1 MHGAP
6 LAGNPNNF
14 QNWMHDLAGA
24 GGQVLGDARVNV
36 QMMQQVNEEIVPGN
50 LNQGNQGMQP
60 MEVDQM
66 EEDVMENAVPQHP
79 DQPQDTISFNQ
90 SGSTATYLRATRP
103 DIHLSVEEVLAG
115 IQNSQNGSVSSNDSE
130 VVSSERMA
138 NVIVPDFIIRACRML
153 PVDSVL
159 PMTNGLPNPRVADWK
174 EDIQKAIVPV
184 QPVMGY
190 ILLKLLAAHVEMP
203 MVRELISIPTVVTK
217 RPGAKTPL
225 MDTWVRLKP
234 RNQCPREG
242 RGRYRSLIW
251 VSPR

>member
-1 MHGAP
+1 M
-6 LAGNPNNF
+6 
-14 QNWMHDLAGA
+14 
-24 GGQVLGDARVNV
+24 
-36 QMMQQVNEEIVPGN
+36 
-50 LNQGNQGMQP
+50 
-60 MEVDQM
+60 
-66 EEDVMENAVPQHP
+66 
-79 DQPQDTISFNQ
+79 
-90 SGSTATYLRATRP
+90 
-103 DIHLSVEEVLAG
+103 EEVLAG

-130 VVSSERMA
+130 VVSSERME

-184 QPVMGY
+184 QPVMGC

-225 MDTWVRLKP
+225 MDTWVRRSTRLNP
-234 RNQCPREG
+234 NAVEG
-242 RGRYRSLIW
+242 YKVVKAKEPVSKRRKRAVQKLDLGQPPMNVADAANPIPLDSIQEWALACG
-251 VSPR
+251 VSPTELLEDALLQGHDEAEN